1 MEDIIK
7 GIIYALGFL
16 YKILELI
23 MPFMIWHIYNKVD
36 EIERKL
42 KK

>member
-7 GIIYALGFL
+7 GIIYALDFL
-16 YKILELI
+16 YRTLELV

-36 EIERKL
+36 EIEREL